1 MDNHLDIFDE
11 IYDIKDNITSGQFL
25 ILNNKI
31 KNLIQENKNLKEKL
45 PNSMFQFENEEFDEE
60 IQEESN
66 EVIQEESNVVIQ
78 EESNIV
84 IQEESNVVIRSTL
97 RLNCGCLCYFTF
109 DNPFMFGNDLSYCFC
124 LDSHERMENCENFK
138 KLFEKVP
145 LLQNIFH
152 KIEQSFT
159 EESLEQEYNKNE
171 ILSIYRILLFLFE
184 KISEKKSKIIISF
197 VIYDYIIKNINFLKD
212 HQRHAHA
219 VYRKFEELTSDED
232 FVLTALEY
240 NVNYKKWLDIMKS
253 TISYNEYCFLD
264 FPDIRTHHQNILNLL
279 RIL

>member
-1 MDNHLDIFDE
+1 MDNHLDIFED
-11 IYDIKDNITSGQFL
+11 IYDIKDNITDGQFL

-45 PNSMFQFENEEFDEE
+45 PNSMFQFENEEFGEE
-60 IQEESN
+60 IQEQSN
-66 EVIQEESNVVIQ
+66 VEIQEQSNV
-78 EESNIV
+78 ET
-84 IQEESNVVIRSTL
+84 RSTL
-97 RLNCGCLCYFTF
+97 RLNCGCLCNFSF
-109 DNPFMFGNDLSYCFC
+109 NFNDQFMFGNDLSYCLC
-124 LDSHERMENCENFK
+124 LASHERMENCENFK

-159 EESLEQEYNKNE
+159 EESLDQEYNKNE
-171 ILSIYRILLFLFE
+171 IESIYRILLFLFE

-212 HQRHAHA
+212 HQKHAYA

-232 FVLTALEY
+232 FVQTALEY
-240 NVNYKKWLDIMKS
+240 NVNYKKWLDIMKR
-253 TISYNEYCFLD
+253 TISHNEYCFSD
-264 FPDIRTHHQNILNLL
+264 FPDIRTHHQNVLNFLL
-279 RIL
+279 RL

>member
-1 MDNHLDIFDE
+1 MDNHLDIFDD

-45 PNSMFQFENEEFDEE
+45 PNSMFQFENEEFGEE
-60 IQEESN
+60 IQEQSN
-66 EVIQEESNVVIQ
+66 VEIQEQSNV
-78 EESNIV
+78 E
-84 IQEESNVVIRSTL
+84 IRSTL
-97 RLNCGCLCYFTF
+97 RLNCGCLCYCNFN
-109 DNPFMFGNDLSYCFC
+109 NPFMFGDLSYCFC
-124 LDSHERMENCENFK
+124 LASYEQMENCENLK

-171 ILSIYRILLFLFE
+171 IVSIYRILLFLFE

-212 HQRHAHA
+212 HQKHAHT
-219 VYRKFEELTSDED
+219 VYRKFEELTTDED

-240 NVNYKKWLDIMKS
+240 NVNYKKWLDIIKS
-253 TISYNEYCFLD
+253 TISHNEYCFSD
-264 FPDIRTHHQNILNLL
+264 FPDIRTHHQNILNFL
-279 RIL
+279 

>member
-1 MDNHLDIFDE
+1 MDNHLDIFED
-11 IYDIKDNITSGQFL
+11 IYDIKDNITDGQFL

-45 PNSMFQFENEEFDEE
+45 PNSMFQFENEEFGEE
-60 IQEESN
+60 IQE
-66 EVIQEESNVVIQ
+66 QSNVVIQ
-78 EESNIV
+78 EQSNVV
-84 IQEESNVVIRSTL
+84 IQEQSNVVIRSTL
-97 RLNCGCLCYFTF
+97 RLNCGCSFYCSL
-109 DNPFMFGNDLSYCFC
+109 DNPSMFGNLSHCFC
-124 LDSHERMENCENFK
+124 LASQEQMENCENFK

-152 KIEQSFT
+152 KIDQSFT

-171 ILSIYRILLFLFE
+171 IESIYRILLFLFE

-197 VIYDYIIKNINFLKD
+197 VIYDYILKNINFLKD
-212 HQRHAHA
+212 HQRHAYA
-219 VYRKFEELTSDED
+219 VYRKFKELTTDED
-232 FVLTALEY
+232 FVRTALEY

-264 FPDIRTHHQNILNLL
+264 FPDIRTHHQNILNFLL
-279 RIL
+279 RL

>member
-1 MDNHLDIFDE
+1 MDNHLDIFED
-11 IYDIKDNITSGQFL
+11 IYDIKDNITDGQFL

-45 PNSMFQFENEEFDEE
+45 PNSMFQFENEEFG
-60 IQEESN
+60 
-66 EVIQEESNVVIQ
+66 EVIQEQSNEVT
-78 EESNIV
+78 
-84 IQEESNVVIRSTL
+84 RSTL
-97 RLNCGCLCYFTF
+97 RLSCGCLFNCNF

-159 EESLEQEYNKNE
+159 EESLEQEYNKDK
-171 ILSIYRILLFLFE
+171 IVSIYRILLFLFE
-184 KISEKKSKIIISF
+184 KISEKKNKIIISL

-212 HQRHAHA
+212 HQKHAHT
-219 VYRKFEELTSDED
+219 VYRKFEELTTDED
-232 FVLTALEY
+232 FVQTALEY

-253 TISYNEYCFLD
+253 IISQNEYCFSD
-264 FPDIRTHHQNILNLL
+264 FPDIRTHHQNILNFLL
-279 RIL
+279 QL